1 MNYLLYTIINNA
13 FNLLQILIIIRV
25 VLSWIPHDPYN
36 QLIQLLDQ
44 VTDVVLKPI
53 REILPVQSAGVDFS
67 PIVAFF
73 LLGFVKKFLLMA
85 V

>member
-25 VLSWIPHDPYN
+25 VLSWIPHDPHN
-36 QLIQLLDQ
+36 QLIQFLYQ
-44 VTDVVLKPI
+44 VTDVILKPI
-53 REILPVQSAGVDFS
+53 REILPLKSVGVDFS

-73 LLGFVKKFLLMA
+73 LLGGVKKFLLM
-85 V
+85 VV